1 MTTLIRPSHGR
12 IDYYDGVRAVAIGA
26 VLLVHWAARYTPYF
40 DGGYIGV
47 DVFFVLS
54 GFLITSLLWQRR
66 DDRVPMSQAYLRFIR
81 ARILRLYPALVGLLV
96 IGTCI
101 VGLMGEPVSFP
112 EAARNAGIS
121 MGQGATWVYALD
133 LGSTEPFGQTW
144 SLGVEWTFYLVW
156 PWLIYLW
163 RRRGTSA
170 RTAGWCSAGL
180 AVVAYVTALP
190 TSAIWFYFAPAPRFS
205 EILAGC
211 AIGLLLQDAGGRSRP
226 SRPWA
231 ELLGWASLALIA
243 LWTVVGPGQYTSAYR
258 YVGFPLVTLASV
270 GLCVLPSWAHHTVV
284 ERVLRL
290 RPLVLIGLA
299 SYSLYLWHLI
309 ALQTLTPGRFGLPFI
324 ALGLVGILFTG
335 AATYLSYRLLE
346 APRFGRSSRGPSP
359 SGLRKARSRRRASS
373 SQQGRRRA
381 PGRTSSP
388 GRRRRSPSTTP
399 PTHRRS
405 TARGAPRP

>member
-12 IDYYDGVRAVAIGA
+12 IDYYDGVRSVAIGA

-211 AIGLLLQDAGGRSRP
+211 AMVSTPARTDTWDSPSSRSPAWACASCPPGPITP
-226 SRPWA
+226 SSSGCSGSVLWSSSAWRA
-231 ELLGWASLALIA
+231 TAS
-243 LWTVVGPGQYTSAYR
+243 TCGTS
-258 YVGFPLVTLASV
+258 
-270 GLCVLPSWAHHTVV
+270 
-284 ERVLRL
+284 
-290 RPLVLIGLA
+290 
-299 SYSLYLWHLI
+299 SLY
-309 ALQTLTPGRFGLPFI
+309 
-324 ALGLVGILFTG
+324 
-335 AATYLSYRLLE
+335 
-346 APRFGRSSRGPSP
+346 
-359 SGLRKARSRRRASS
+359 RR
-373 SQQGRRRA
+373 
-381 PGRTSSP
+381 
-388 GRRRRSPSTTP
+388 
-399 PTHRRS
+399 
-405 TARGAPRP
+405 